1 MCNCNTYGWHL
12 LPTFTPLLAQ
22 FHTVY
27 CLNMVLEVIQAS
39 QEITKMLAIGMAAY
53 EVCRFFFMPQVDVFN
68 MISHVGNTLELS
80 HASGV
85 R

>member
-1 MCNCNTYGWHL
+1 
-12 LPTFTPLLAQ
+12 
-22 FHTVY
+22 
-27 CLNMVLEVIQAS
+27 MVLEVIQAS